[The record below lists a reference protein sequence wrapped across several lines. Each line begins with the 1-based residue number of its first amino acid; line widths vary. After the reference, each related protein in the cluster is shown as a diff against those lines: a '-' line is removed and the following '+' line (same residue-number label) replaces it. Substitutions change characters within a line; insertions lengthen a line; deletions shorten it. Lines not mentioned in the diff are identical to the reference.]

1 MRLNNSLSPSFL
13 KLNDASKTH
22 RSGLIHVDGQG
33 YYPAK
38 GQEPAIQAL
47 QVLKENELST
57 WGQEALELLYKAA
70 IAADTVGNFDLGI
83 FTIKSEDA
91 SPTLVFQKKSG
102 FQLKQDRVQCDL
114 STPNAETEW
123 LEKMK
128 PIIEGIEKQFRNL
141 IKLNSVQAYV
151 NALK

>member
-22 RSGLIHVDGQG
+22 RSGLIHVDGTG
-33 YYPAK
+33 FFPAK

-47 QVLKENELST
+47 KSLKEQGLLT
-57 WGQEALELLYKAA
+57 WKPEALTLLYKAA

-83 FTIKSEDA
+83 FTIKSENA
-91 SPTLVFQKKSG
+91 VPTLLFPKKAYYTFMKSG
-102 FQLKQDRVQCDL
+102 VQCDL
-114 STPNAETEW
+114 SSPNSEAEW
-123 LEKMK
+123 QKQMK
-128 PIIEGIEKQFRNL
+128 PIIEGIEAKWKML
-141 IKLNSVQAYV
+141 IKPESVQAYV